1 MRKPRQPFRPVPRG
15 ILCAIVLC
23 FPLTLQAA
31 KKGYVSDQLE
41 VQVRS
46 GASTQHKIIKLLPS
60 GTPVTVLSENE
71 AAGYSLVKLDSGEN
85 GWILT
90 RYLSAEPMAREL
102 LVEHDRKLE
111 AAMEENKRLKEEL
124 TALKTSKDDAD
135 KTTQQQR
142 IEIDRLNTEVIA
154 IRQAS
159 ASALQ
164 IQEERDRLQG
174 SVITLERDLE
184 TTRREKTAL
193 DGDYRQNWFLIGA
206 SVLFGGMMLGI
217 LLPKLSWRKRS
228 HWDSF

>member
-1 MRKPRQPFRPVPRG
+1 MQYRPQLLNPVSKG
-15 ILCAIVLC
+15 MLCVIALC

-60 GTPVTVLSENE
+60 GTPVTILSENE
-71 AAGYSLVKLDSGEN
+71 GAGYSLVKLDSGEN

-90 RYLSAEPMAREL
+90 RYLSEEPMAREL
-102 LVEHDRKLE
+102 LAEHDRKLE
-111 AAMEENKRLKEEL
+111 SAVAENKQIKAELATLK
-124 TALKTSKDDAD
+124 AGKDEAD
-135 KTTQQQR
+135 KMVQQ
-142 IEIDRLNTEVIA
+142 LNTELIA

-159 ASALQ
+159 ANALQ
-164 IQEERDRLQG
+164 IQAERDRLQG
-174 SVITLERDLE
+174 RVIDLERDLE
-184 TTRREKTAL
+184 TTRREKSAL

-217 LLPKLSWRKRS
+217 LLPRLSWRKRS